1 MPQTD
6 ANAKKQY
13 GEKPLRTI
21 LPFRSFLE
29 KHPEVTYRIRMLTEH
44 DFKVK
49 KQAIAKYLEPKG
61 RILDIACGDA
71 FLRPMIAS
79 PRYLGADRST
89 HVLKRAQQLH
99 HQSPGTLM
107 AMDVL
112 AMGFK
117 DESFENCI
125 AMDVFHH
132 IRDADVE
139 AMLREIKR
147 VLKKGGHF
155 LVTDPIKVSFWQDPA
170 SKLLQWLDRGDCF
183 RNIAELHALLSR
195 HFEIEEHK
203 TARTGISRWQI
214 YHLRKR

>member
-1 MPQTD
+1 
-6 ANAKKQY
+6 
-13 GEKPLRTI
+13 
-21 LPFRSFLE
+21 
-29 KHPEVTYRIRMLTEH
+29 
-44 DFKVK
+44 
-49 KQAIAKYLEPKG
+49 
-61 RILDIACGDA
+61 
-71 FLRPMIAS
+71 
-79 PRYLGADRST
+79 LGADRST

-132 IRDADVE
+132 IRDADVD

-147 VLKKGGHF
+147 VLKIGGHF
-155 LVTDPIKVSFWQDPA
+155 LVTDPIKVPFFKDPA

-183 RNIAELHALLSR
+183 RDIPELRAFLSR

-203 TARTGISRWQI
+203 TARSGISKWQI